1 MLSKQYPLTSLQ
13 QPPNKIQQVG
23 LTAMAG
29 FFRRHNGADLIQG
42 GHHLKTNPL
51 SKTYKF
57 PHVFEKFPLPLAEE
71 GGGV

>member
-29 FFRRHNGADLIQG
+29 FFRRHNGADLIQC
-42 GHHLKTNPL
+42 GHHLKPIHFQKHTNSPMFL
-51 SKTYKF
+51 K
-57 PHVFEKFPLPLAEE
+57 KFPLPLAGE
-71 GGGV
+71 G